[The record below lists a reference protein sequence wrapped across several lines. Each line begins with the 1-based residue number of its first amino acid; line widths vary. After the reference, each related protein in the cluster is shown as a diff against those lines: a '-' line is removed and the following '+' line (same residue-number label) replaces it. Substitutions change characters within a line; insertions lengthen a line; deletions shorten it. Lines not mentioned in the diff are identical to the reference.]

1 MSNGIF
7 GFTARR
13 IQREPKKKERKG
25 EGEGK
30 MMMMMMIMMMMM
42 CTDQLT
48 RPQSSFM
55 LFVSGH
61 GRHAEDY

>member
-7 GFTARR
+7 GFTARK
-13 IQREPKKKERKG
+13 IHREPKKKERKG

-30 MMMMMMIMMMMM
+30 MMMMMMMMIMMMMM

-61 GRHAEDY
+61 GIEY